1 MKAEDEV
8 KMEESIEEQTEEEEE
23 PITPAKEPESA
34 KKRRVKR
41 IVFYVCALTVA
52 LIVCSMLSL
61 TVFFKI
67 DEIYVE
73 GSTIYSAEEIIAESM
88 IKKNDNLILCNTS
101 PGEKNIVEK
110 FPYVEKAD
118 IQKKLFNKIAIKI
131 TEAKP
136 TSMIK
141 SGDRYYILSKSGKII
156 EIDTEKKY
164 DVPTI
169 VGAKLKNTKLCDYA
183 EYENKNVKKYVEDII
198 SLIKKYEIK
207 GISTIDVT
215 SLTNISLTRQNGFKL
230 IIGSPENLDYKFN
243 SASSIMNENVSDN
256 DVGVLDVS
264 VVDENGARSFF
275 KTKET
280 SKQQSSK
287 PEEKSKEESSKT
299 ESSLIEQSSEEVSQE
314 SENTEIEEST
324 EISENEYEE
333 ESSEDEYE
341 EEYSENE
348 YEEESSEDE
357 YEEEYSE
364 YEYEEESS
372 EDEYEEEYSEY
383 EYEEESSEYEY
394 EEEYSEYEYEENE
407 NQDGDNEE

>member
-8 KMEESIEEQTEEEEE
+8 KIEESIEEQAEEEEE

-41 IVFYVCALTVA
+41 IVFYVCTLTAA

-73 GSTIYSAEEIIAESM
+73 GSTIYAAEDIIAESM
-88 IKKNDNLILCNTS
+88 IKKDDNLILCNTS

-136 TSMIK
+136 ASMIK
-141 SGDRYYILSKSGKII
+141 NGDRYYILSKNGKII

-164 DVPTI
+164 DVPMI

-207 GISTIDVT
+207 GISTIDIT
-215 SLTNISLTRQNGFKL
+215 SLTNISLTKQNGFKL

-243 SASSIMNENVSDN
+243 SASSIINENVSEN

-264 VVDENGARSFF
+264 VVDESGARSFF

-299 ESSLIEQSSEEVSQE
+299 ESSLTEQLSKDVPQE
-314 SENTEIEEST
+314 SENTEIEES
-324 EISENEYEE
+324 EENSEGEYEE
-333 ESSEDEYE
+333 EYSEGEYEEEYSEDEYEEEYSEDEYE

-348 YEEESSEDE
+348 YEEESSDDE

-364 YEYEEESS
+364 YEEESS
-372 EDEYEEEYSEY
+372 DYEEEYSEY
-383 EYEEESSEYEY
+383 EED
-394 EEEYSEYEYEENE
+394 E
-407 NQDGDNEE
+407 NQYDDNDE

>member
-1 MKAEDEV
+1 MSNVQRSEKRGGMFVKAEDEV

-67 DEIYVE
+67 DEI
-73 GSTIYSAEEIIAESM
+73 
-88 IKKNDNLILCNTS
+88 
-101 PGEKNIVEK
+101 
-110 FPYVEKAD
+110 YVEKAD

-341 EEYSENE
+341 EEYSE
-348 YEEESSEDE
+348 
-357 YEEEYSE
+357 

-394 EEEYSEYEYEENE
+394 EEEYPEYEYEENE